1 MTQSCS
7 VQSKKRR
14 AELDC
19 GSVELELSELELSMM
34 LELLCGCFEPD
45 DFFSELEDLGTDFE
59 LLEDFCSLLDD
70 DVLEVG
76 AALDDVISTLFEK

>member
-1 MTQSCS
+1 MTQLCS
-7 VQSKKRR
+7 VQSKKRS

-19 GSVELELSELELSMM
+19 GSVELELSMM
-34 LELLCGCFEPD
+34 LELLCGGFELD
-45 DFFSELEDLGTDFE
+45 DFFSELEDLGMVLE
-59 LLEDFCSLLDD
+59 LLDDFCCLLDD